1 MPKNKE
7 VSEDIQNLLK
17 QVADHFDNEDKSVR
31 ERQIRVWRQIKL
43 YWNNISNIWY
53 SEVAHDWRIWQNDG
67 NNTDDESA
75 YYDKNVNVFRAYLE
89 SIIAALSV
97 SVPAIKCSPDD
108 ADEPLDIQTAKAG
121 DRIAE
126 LISKHNDVTLL
137 WLHALYIFC
146 TEGMVAC
153 YSYPKSDEKYGT
165 YEKKEYKE
173 ESEETYLCPECG
185 DRIEDQLIE
194 QARQQSLINQEQ
206 QQMFQAQEIPLG
218 GQGQLNP
225 EQQQQQIIPQQPAD
239 QDFTNQILDE
249 YMPDDSDIDL
259 QNIVLNEDEII
270 CPACGAWLDPNLEKE
285 TVVITRLVGVT
296 TKPKSRQCMEVYGGL
311 YVKIP
316 CYAMKQADIPYLR
329 FSYET
334 HFANVIE
341 TYPELYDNIRGQT
354 KSAPNTGVY
363 DVYEAW
369 GRLSPQYYGEFPIN
383 NVTVNNYWFR
393 PAAFNVLQEEE
404 AEKLK
409 RKFPN
414 GCKYVK
420 VNECFAE
427 AENEALD
434 DCWTLTHN
442 PLSDYLQHDPLGLLL
457 VSVQDITQ
465 EIISLVLQTIEHGI
479 GQTFADPA
487 VLDFNAY
494 KQAEVRPGDIFPTKQ
509 ATGKNIGEGFYE
521 MKTATLSGE
530 ILPFGQKIQEMGQLV
545 SGATP
550 SLFGGQL
557 EGSRTASEYSMSRA
571 QALQRLQTPWKMLTA
586 WWRQIYGK
594 VIPSFIK
601 NVQEDERFTKKDKMG
616 NYFNVFIRK
625 AELQGKLGDIELEAS
640 EQLPT
645 MWSQQRDIIMKL
657 LEAGNPV
664 IMETINSPE
673 NRLQIA
679 QALGLSQFV
688 IPGEADREKQYE
700 EIKILLNSE
709 PMPNPEFNPELA
721 AMGEP
726 IQQEISSVEIDS
738 LVDNHQIEAEI
749 CKIWAVSDAGRLAK
763 LENPM
768 GYKNVLLHMQM
779 HMQQLMMMAPQAPV
793 ASNEEEKKPKPKQAA
808 QRGSNVAQF
817 ST

>member
-1 MPKNKE
+1 MAKDRE
-7 VSEDIQNLLK
+7 VSEEIQGLLK
-17 QVADHFDNEDKSVR
+17 QVADHFDKEDKSVR
-31 ERQIRVWRQIKL
+31 ERQIRIWRQLKL

-67 NNTDDESA
+67 DNTDDESA
-75 YYDKNVNVFRAYLE
+75 YYDKNINVFRAYLE

-108 ADEPLDIQTAKAG
+108 ADNTLDVQTAKAG

-126 LISKHNDVTLL
+126 LVSKHNDVTLL

-153 YSYPKSDEKYGT
+153 YSYPRKDEKYGT
-165 YEKKEYKE
+165 YNKEKYEDVAE
-173 ESEETYLCPECG
+173 ESYVCPQCNN
-185 DRIEDQLIE
+185 RIEDELIE
-194 QARQQSLINQEQ
+194 QAKHQTEMAVNPML
-206 QQMFQAQEIPLG
+206 QMGEEEARLMQP
-218 GQGQLNP
+218 
-225 EQQQQQIIPQQPAD
+225 IIPPQPPNEE
-239 QDFTNQILDE
+239 FTNQIIDE
-249 YMPDDSDIDL
+249 FMPNDIDVDL
-259 QNIVLNEDEII
+259 QNIVMNENEVI
-270 CPACGAWLDPNLEKE
+270 CPTCGAWLDPNLEKQ
-285 TVVITRLVGVT
+285 TLIITRLVGIT
-296 TKPKSRQCMEVYGGL
+296 TKPKTRQCMEVYGGL
-311 YVKIP
+311 YVKVP
-316 CYAMKQADIPYLR
+316 AYAMKQEDIPYLR

-334 HFANVIE
+334 HFSNVIE
-341 TYPELYDNIRGQT
+341 KYPDLYSDIRGQT
-354 KSAPNTGVY
+354 KSAPSTGVY

-393 PAAFNVLQEEE
+393 PSAFNVLKEEE
-404 AEKLK
+404 CEKLK
-409 RKFPN
+409 KKYPN

-420 VNECFAE
+420 VNECFAD
-427 AENEALD
+427 ARNEALD

-479 GQTFADPA
+479 GQTFFDPA
-487 VLDFNAY
+487 ILDGNAY
-494 KQAEVRPGDIFPTKQ
+494 RQSEVRPGDLFPTKQ
-509 ATGKNIGEGFYE
+509 STGKKISEGFFE

-530 ILPFGQKIQEMGQLV
+530 ILPFFQKTQEMGQLS

-557 EGSRTASEYSMSRA
+557 EGSRTASEYSMSRS

-601 NVQEDERFTKKDKMG
+601 NLQEDERFTKKDRMG

-625 AELQGKLGDIELEAS
+625 AELQGKLGDIELEAA

-645 MWSQQRDIIMKL
+645 MWGQQKDIIMKL
-657 LEAGNPV
+657 LEAGNPL
-664 IMETINSPE
+664 IMETITSPE

-679 QALGLSQFV
+679 QALGLNQFK
-688 IPGEADREKQYE
+688 IPGEDDREKQHE
-700 EIKILLNSE
+700 EIKMLLNSE
-709 PMPNPEFNPELA
+709 PIPNPEFNPEIA
-721 AMGEP
+721 AQMQVVGAPP
-726 IQQEISSVEIDS
+726 IPPELPSVEIDP
-738 LVDNHQIEAEI
+738 LLDDHEIEAKI

-763 LENPM
+763 VENSN
-768 GYKNVLLHMQM
+768 GYKNVLLHMQL
-779 HMQQLMMMAPQAPV
+779 HMQQLMIQMASAPA
-793 ASNEEEKKPKPKQAA
+793 ASEKPVEEKPKAA
-808 QRGSNVAQF
+808 QRPRGDNVAQF
-817 ST
+817 PA